1 MADLDGLSKACE
13 LVELIVTA
21 HPCARLV
28 DLPCAQFGGMF
39 GSGIKAAHEAL
50 RMYDSYEIVE
60 GEVVGLKQKVK
71 A

>member
-1 MADLDGLSKACE
+1 MCVVARNQGLTGLDLCRLGGL
-13 LVELIVTA
+13 
-21 HPCARLV
+21 
-28 DLPCAQFGGMF
+28 QFGGMF

-50 RMYDSYEIVE
+50 RMYNSYEIVD

>member
-1 MADLDGLSKACE
+1 M
-13 LVELIVTA
+13 TA